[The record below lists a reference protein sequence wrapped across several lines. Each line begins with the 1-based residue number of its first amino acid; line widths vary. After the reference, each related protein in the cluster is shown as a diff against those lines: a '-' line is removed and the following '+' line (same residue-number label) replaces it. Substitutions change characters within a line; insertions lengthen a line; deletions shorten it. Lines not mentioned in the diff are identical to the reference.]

1 MMSVSSPSRAIT
13 IFLSYAITSS
23 KDKKLFAELTT
34 HLSILQSHYP
44 TYEWYDSELSAG
56 SPITQFIEDRL
67 NRADLIVL
75 LVSADFFASKRS
87 SELEM
92 KLALTRIATGAAR
105 LIPVL
110 LRPSDWNATPLT
122 HYAPLPSDGKPIS
135 LWSDRDAACTNV
147 VQGIRQA
154 LDDLASQETVPTHSI
169 LQRFPVCDP
178 PYTYY
183 DLFTDRETILAGIS
197 AFFASTRPRRTSVL
211 ALSGIGGIGKTAI
224 ALEYCY
230 LASQTC
236 RDILWFNASSRTVLS
251 TYVRTLADRLSLPD
265 SIRQDEQQ
273 LFATIKQ
280 WLRDQPSWLLVL
292 DQIEDM
298 TLLDLIVPPLSSGHV
313 LLTTRV
319 RNTKN
324 YASILPVSSMDIDS
338 SALFLLRRIH
348 VLPPQAL
355 LDQAPP
361 EAVHGAI
368 AIAQEMDGVPL
379 ALDQAGAHLEKLDS
393 DFSTSLALYKKQQI
407 QGSNEHKQVGN
418 THHEFEA
425 ETHMFIF
432 EQLNDTSH
440 LDLLYLLAFLYPD
453 AIPEGLLVNGAQALD
468 EPLHLLAA
476 HALTLHQALAELV
489 RASLVRYHADRSIL
503 QIQRIIQDMVIE
515 SLTAEQQHHWAEQA
529 VHLVNHAFPEVRFDT
544 QTLCERYLPQAQHC
558 ATLITRFHL
567 TLKEGA
573 LLLERLGS
581 FCLLHASYGEA
592 EMYLTQALHLY
603 EHHLQADILDTAQ
616 TLNSLGRLHRRR
628 AHYTQAEV
636 SHQRALQLREQA
648 FGFDHPKT
656 AESLHNL
663 ALIYGDLGKYQEAE
677 SLYQR
682 VLSIEER
689 LKGSRHPDVADT
701 LNNLGLTYAQQGRYT
716 EAEKAYRRT
725 LAIYKASRGT
735 KHPDVAYPLN
745 GLGALAEKRG
755 NYRQA
760 EKLYKQALA
769 IRKQAFGEMHPEVA
783 RSLNKLAGIAVSQ
796 GDYAHADILYQQALT
811 MSEQMLGPRH
821 PDVALILNDQAL
833 LATKQEH
840 YLKAKPLYQ
849 RALSVYTLVF
859 GTRHPATA
867 TVLNNQ
873 GQLFRMLGHKERAEK
888 LLRRSLTIREKVLGR
903 NHPSIAQSLSNLADL
918 LADQHKDEEAEL
930 LFQQAFALYLLI
942 PAPRHPDIARI
953 PEQYAF
959 VLERMGRSE
968 EARALRK
975 TAETQK
981 ERSSTEPS
989 QG

>member
-1 MMSVSSPSRAIT
+1 MLSVSSPSRTIT

-23 KDKKLFAELTT
+23 KDKKLFDELTT

-56 SPITQFIEDRL
+56 SPITQFIEDHL

-75 LVSADFFASKRS
+75 LVSADFFAC

-92 KLALTRIATGAAR
+92 KLALARIATGAAR

-154 LDDLASQETVPTHSI
+154 LDDLASQETIPTNSTP
-169 LQRFPVCDP
+169 QRFPVCDP
-178 PYTYY
+178 PYTYD

-197 AFFASTRPRRTSVL
+197 AFFTSTRPRRTSVL

-251 TYVRTLADRLSLPD
+251 TYVRTLAGQLSLPD

-280 WLRDQPSWLLVL
+280 WLHDQPDWLLVL

-298 TLLDLIVPPLSSGHV
+298 TLLDLIVPPLSSGRV
-313 LLTTRV
+313 LLTTRA
-319 RNTKN
+319 RNTRN
-324 YASILPVSSMDIDS
+324 HIAILPVSSMDIDS
-338 SALFLLRRIH
+338 SALFLLRRMH

-379 ALDQAGAHLEKLDS
+379 ALEQTGAYLEKLDD
-393 DFSTSLALYKKQQI
+393 DFSISLALYKKQRT
-407 QGSNEHKQVGN
+407 QGLNEHEPTGD
-418 THHEFEA
+418 THHRA
-425 ETHMFIF
+425 ETHVFTF
-432 EQLNDTSH
+432 EQLKDTP
-440 LDLLYLLAFLYPD
+440 DLNLLHLLAFLYPD

-468 EPLHLLAA
+468 EPLQSLAV
-476 HALTLHQALAELV
+476 HALTLHQALAELCH
-489 RASLVRYHADRSIL
+489 ASLIRYHADRSVL
-503 QIQRIIQDMVIE
+503 QIQRVVQEMVIE
-515 SLTAEQQHHWAEQA
+515 SLTIEQQHYWAEQA

-544 QTLCERYLPQAQHC
+544 QALCERYLPQAQHC
-558 ATLITRFHL
+558 AILITRFHL

-581 FCLLHASYGEA
+581 FCLLHASYDEA
-592 EMYLTQALHLY
+592 EVYLTQALHLY

-648 FGFDHPKT
+648 LGFDHPKT

-663 ALIYGDLGKYQEAE
+663 ALIHGDLGKYQEAE

-716 EAEKAYRRT
+716 EAEQAYRRT
-725 LAIYKASRGT
+725 LAIYRASRGA

-760 EKLYKQALA
+760 EKLYQQALA

-783 RSLNKLAGIAVSQ
+783 RSINKLAGIAVSQ

-840 YLKAKPLYQ
+840 YLKARPLYQ

-873 GQLFRMLGHKERAEK
+873 GQLFRMLGNKERSEK
-888 LLRRSLTIREKVLGR
+888 LLRRSLAIREKVLDR
-903 NHPSIAQSLSNLADL
+903 SHPSIAQSLSNLADL

-959 VLERMGRSE
+959 LLEHMGRSE

-981 ERSSTEPS
+981 EQSSTEPS